1 VVFVLVLEE
10 DVSCPALT
18 VKDSKES
25 GRSGVDRQTLVD
37 EE

>member
-18 VKDSKES
+18 VKDSEES
-25 GRSGVDRQTLVD
+25 EQSGVDRQALVD